1 MRDVS
6 HDIRIFIRQTMEHPL
21 HLYIGAHHAV
31 AEDNIVAGTA
41 DDRIAAFAALQEI
54 LIGAAVKTVIAFA
67 AQHPVAL
74 FHADNIAFLQMACL
88 HIGVKHIITGH
99 AVDEVPT
106 AAADDGV
113 AVFRF
118 LDWITPVLARQHKRT
133 AVQKIGIIA
142 AIDPVALKTAEDRII
157 ARTGV
162 RNQCKVLFI
171 FRFQWPCIDAVARI
185 GAFDFETA
193 GTIKA
198 VHIFFSGHT
207 RDKPIPH
214 IGSNGF
220 VIIKQLQTENGPL
233 LFLLEILLD
242 GCLIIRTLLRNHQVI
257 INAGSG
263 ELVIPVLLLIH
274 ADPIILIRSNSR
286 KINRGFISI
295 FTTTD
300 KYQFALT
307 IRVKHRIFALDDIGV
322 EVFATFQ
329 VVIAFSTI

>member
-1 MRDVS
+1 M
-6 HDIRIFIRQTMEHPL
+6 
-21 HLYIGAHHAV
+21 
-31 AEDNIVAGTA
+31 
-41 DDRIAAFAALQEI
+41 QEI

-118 LDWITPVLARQHKRT
+118 LDWITPVLSWQHKRT
-133 AVQKIGIIA
+133 AVQKISIIA
-142 AIDPVALKTAEDRII
+142 AIDPVALKTAENRII

-185 GAFDFETA
+185 GSFDFETA

-220 VIIKQLQTENGPL
+220 VIIKQLHTENGPL
-233 LFLLEILLD
+233 LFLFEILLD
-242 GCLIIRTLLRNHQVI
+242 GCLIIRTHLRNHQVI

-286 KINRGFISI
+286 KIDRGFVC
-295 FTTTD
+295 TLTHTN

-307 IRVKHRIFALDDIGV
+307 IRVKDRIFILDKVCIKPNASF
-322 EVFATFQ
+322 EIILAYTTMQF
-329 VVIAFSTI
+329 ISLFSTIKMIFNTYCAFQNIFFIYMTKLNCSYSVLS